1 VGGWKDN
8 KEKTMTLTKETYTVT
23 KDTMQKVLDILS
35 DYSVSESGY
44 RNNDDVIEVS
54 DALQTEVYEQDP
66 VEDQL

>member
-1 VGGWKDN
+1 
-8 KEKTMTLTKETYTVT
+8 MTLTKETYTVT